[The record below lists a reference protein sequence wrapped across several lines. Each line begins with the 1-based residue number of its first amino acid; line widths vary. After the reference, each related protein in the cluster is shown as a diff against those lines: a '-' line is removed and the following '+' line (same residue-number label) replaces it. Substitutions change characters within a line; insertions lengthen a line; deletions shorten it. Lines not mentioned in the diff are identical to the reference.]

1 MGVLYVCLCSFSYYL
16 WNISRPGKTG
26 LPQHD
31 LSDDPEAFIKT
42 KDKSSSGTQIAYERI
57 ITKTFSHYSIPVLI
71 TPSVISTFRCKLWRM
86 GKHWSALGSNKR
98 SQQLEHWKDSMW
110 EFCIGTVELN
120 KQLLSKKRQVERE
133 LDKEV
138 TKRRKLE
145 SEVTVLKETNKQQ
158 ANAIMKSKNSYINPK
173 KWSKCSRQQKY
184 NRKKQVAGDIKSA
197 LNFCEMKGFKI
208 NSVELENSDTG
219 KCEILDIKNGSF
231 SEKENTSSSLNAV
244 LYVKDKYAI
253 SNEAFHELSMVAH
266 GLPKSS
272 KVTKLAHSINSE
284 FEIYPAPN
292 RIVGVQQSLKAR
304 IMICLTSL
312 SEITDLPST
321 IKIKLTGDGT
331 RH

>member
-1 MGVLYVCLCSFSYYL
+1 
-16 WNISRPGKTG
+16 
-26 LPQHD
+26 
-31 LSDDPEAFIKT
+31 
-42 KDKSSSGTQIAYERI
+42 
-57 ITKTFSHYSIPVLI
+57 
-71 TPSVISTFRCKLWRM
+71 
-86 GKHWSALGSNKR
+86 
-98 SQQLEHWKDSMW
+98 
-110 EFCIGTVELN
+110 
-120 KQLLSKKRQVERE
+120 
-133 LDKEV
+133 
-138 TKRRKLE
+138 
-145 SEVTVLKETNKQQ
+145 
-158 ANAIMKSKNSYINPK
+158 
-173 KWSKCSRQQKY
+173 
-184 NRKKQVAGDIKSA
+184 
-197 LNFCEMKGFKI
+197 MKGFKI

-292 RIVGVQQSLKAR
+292 RIVSVQQSLKAR

-331 RH
+331 RIARGFNVVNFAFTILVEGGRATSVLGNHTVAILKVSETYDELINGLQDICKEAEDLEEVTVKDNIQGTILSGW